1 MTTSFCVVG
10 SPISHSLSPLI
21 HNVAYESLGLDFQ
34 YRGYEVPA
42 KGLAEFITNN
52 DMAGLSVTMPLK
64 REAFEFAERAT
75 TDAELTKVANTLV
88 LSDGAWV
95 AHNTDVFGI
104 SKALSDVSAPEQVHI
119 LGSGSTATSA
129 VLALSRLYP
138 NANVSIMARN
148 EQRSA
153 DLKLFG
159 DDLGLACNIVAF
171 DGSAVQNSDLV
182 LSFVPAGALDAFWR
196 EIAASNQQPRG
207 VLFDSSYSPWPS
219 FAANAWRSESIS
231 GIDMLIWQAVAQVEL
246 FVESQD
252 MNLNIDKDRLAQ
264 VMTSAIANR

>member
-10 SPISHSLSPLI
+10 SPISHSLSPVI
-21 HNVAYESLGLDFQ
+21 HNSAYEFLGIDFQ
-34 YRGYEVPA
+34 YGGFEVPV
-42 KGLAEFITNN
+42 KGLAEFITTS

-64 REAFEFAERAT
+64 REAFEFAERAS

-129 VLALSRLYP
+129 VLAISRLYP
-138 NANVSIMARN
+138 NANVSIISRN
-148 EQRSA
+148 EQSSA

-159 DDLGLACNIVAF
+159 DDLGLACSVVAL
-171 DGSAVQNSDLV
+171 DGSEVQNSDLV
-182 LSFVPAGALDAFWR
+182 LSFVPAGALDAFWS
-196 EIAASNQQPRG
+196 EIAASNKLPRG
-207 VLFDSSYSPWPS
+207 VLFDSSYTPWPS

-252 MNLNIDKDRLAQ
+252 LNLNIDEARLAQ